1 MSYKH
6 REMAREA
13 RLWITQVIVP
23 AIALGA
29 SVLSIPNVREA
40 VSEKAK
46 YAKESIQTKIKERKE
61 PK

>member
-1 MSYKH
+1 MSYRH

-23 AIALGA
+23 AMALGA

-40 VSEKAK
+40 VSGKAK
-46 YAKESIQTKIKERKE
+46 DIKETIEQKIKEKKE
-61 PK
+61 S